1 MPFLDLI
8 QDGPAL
14 VLQIAQAT
22 AGGLGDLL
30 SDGIAEDDPSF
41 VRGWDR
47 VLELRVVLQI
57 CADLALALLLS
68 SAIAFHPRR
77 HGSAL
82 STEEVEY
89 PKTVLLYAVVG
100 TMDGHLTGCWVDG
113 FVEGEDQVR
122 VSGHAGGVISWR
134 R

>member
-100 TMDGHLTGCWVDG
+100 TMVSAIVVLSPAMALVVFGIGGC
-113 FVEGEDQVR
+113 
-122 VSGHAGGVISWR
+122 SGSGR
-134 R
+134 T